1 MSACSER
8 KRVSLLLVRVS
19 NQFRR
24 SLGGCSN
31 MTDNSMKCR
40 SSHTMCIARLHQH
53 SARVSSQRGLLH
65 FWKALFASPNE
76 MDSNAIW
83 LQTRNPIAT
92 LCGVH
97 RTVIRRSLR
106 SLGRQLH
113 ACVDAAAGHRSL
125 ITWLILPVVICLF
138 QRLSH
143 ACLSIRSCT
152 AKLRMAH
159 YNSYSLLDNRS
170 LHGYP

>member
-8 KRVSLLLVRVS
+8 KRVSLMLVRVS

-24 SLGGCSN
+24 SLGERSN

-159 YNSYSLLDNRS
+159 
-170 LHGYP
+170 